1 MENIKLPIVIKNDD
15 NNTFL
20 AYCPVFRGCH
30 TFAENKEDL
39 KDYLE
44 ETISMYFDLYK
55 SGDKDIFTWDNI
67 LYLNFDKD
75 GKITND
81 FSKEFDKN
89 SLKIL
94 S

>member
-55 SGDKDIFTWDNI
+55 S
-67 LYLNFDKD
+67 
-75 GKITND
+75 
-81 FSKEFDKN
+81 
-89 SLKIL
+89 
-94 S
+94 